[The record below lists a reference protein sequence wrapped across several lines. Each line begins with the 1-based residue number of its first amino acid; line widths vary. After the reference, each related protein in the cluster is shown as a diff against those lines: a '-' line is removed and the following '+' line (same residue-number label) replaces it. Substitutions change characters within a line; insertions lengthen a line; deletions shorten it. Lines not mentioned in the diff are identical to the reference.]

1 MNNYENLSNL
11 EHYES
16 AASFTNLL
24 TIMGVGENEQAHMTL
39 DGFRNLKDLVSY
51 FELSTGT
58 QIRKYFEKI
67 NSTFGSSP
75 ANRRVYIPPR
85 IIERLSGI
93 IWYYAHCV
101 YTFHSIPSIT
111 RITVDKAISLGRLL
125 DELNDVASKDEAS
138 GKKDDDDVTLPKLK
152 GAGTWI
158 DFRDKAVIKIARLKN
173 RRSVSL
179 EYLLDETERQVARQN
194 ANLIAVDEL
203 DLSDREIF
211 RTGAVLF
218 GTAYKNDN
226 RRLWDLLE
234 GTLVNT
240 TAYNHISPYERSH
253 DGRKAWLALKRH
265 FEGEDYV
272 ERTKDQAMTTL
283 TNTYY
288 RGESRNY
295 RFEDYINTH
304 LNAHKKLLQ
313 IGYNEG
319 RGMDEST
326 KIHHFKQNILPSAEL
341 ETALAIGRSKE
352 KDSFSSYY
360 TFLSTEVDFK
370 VSRKKQVLKS
380 GKDRNVSSM
389 EGTDQRSNK
398 GKPALGP
405 VLYETCEGKKLESK
419 LYSKQEFSRL
429 SKKQKAVVVK
439 LNRQRKANARS
450 GGQYGR
456 DKNSSAINSLRNDL
470 GTLGD
475 AIVAGVKNAVTSTS
489 ETQSNESCGN
499 PSREQS
505 NPNVPPSASSGGV
518 GEFISN
524 SRKRK
529 QSS

>member
-1 MNNYENLSNL
+1 MENYENLSNHG
-11 EHYES
+11 HYES
-16 AASFTNLL
+16 RASFANLL
-24 TIMGVGENEQAHMTL
+24 IIMGVEANEQAHITL
-39 DGFRNLKDLVSY
+39 DGFNTLKDLVSY

-58 QIRKYFEKI
+58 QIKKYFERI

-75 ANRRVYIPPR
+75 PARRVYIPPR
-85 IIERLSGI
+85 VIERLSGI

-101 YTFHSIPSIT
+101 YTFHSIPNIRLIT
-111 RITVDKAISLGRLL
+111 AAKATSLGRLL
-125 DELNDVASKDEAS
+125 DEIDDVLV
-138 GKKDDDDVTLPKLK
+138 KDDGSSKKVDDEVILPKLK

-158 DFRDKAVIKIARLKN
+158 DFRDKAIIKIARLKN

-179 EYLLDETERQVARQN
+179 EYLLDETARQVNRQN
-194 ANLIAVDEL
+194 ANLIDVEEL
-203 DLSDREIF
+203 DLSERETF
-211 RTGAVLF
+211 RTATVFF
-218 GTAYKNDN
+218 GTTYKNDN

-240 TAYNHISPYERSH
+240 TAYNHISPYERSY
-253 DGRKAWLALKRH
+253 DGRKSWLALKRH

-352 KDSFSSYY
+352 KESFSAYY
-360 TFLSTEVDFK
+360 TFLSTEVDYK
-370 VSRKKQVLKS
+370 VSRKKQVIKS
-380 GKDRNVSSM
+380 GKDRNVSAVESS
-389 EGTDQRSNK
+389 DNPSAKN
-398 GKPALGP
+398 KPALGP
-405 VLYETCEGKKLESK
+405 MLYETCDGKKLESK
-419 LYSKQEFSRL
+419 LYSKQEFSRM
-429 SKKQKAVVVK
+429 SKKQRAVVVK

-450 GGQYGR
+450 GGQYG
-456 DKNSSAINSLRNDL
+456 KI
-470 GTLGD
+470 
-475 AIVAGVKNAVTSTS
+475 
-489 ETQSNESCGN
+489 
-499 PSREQS
+499 
-505 NPNVPPSASSGGV
+505 
-518 GEFISN
+518 
-524 SRKRK
+524 
-529 QSS
+529 